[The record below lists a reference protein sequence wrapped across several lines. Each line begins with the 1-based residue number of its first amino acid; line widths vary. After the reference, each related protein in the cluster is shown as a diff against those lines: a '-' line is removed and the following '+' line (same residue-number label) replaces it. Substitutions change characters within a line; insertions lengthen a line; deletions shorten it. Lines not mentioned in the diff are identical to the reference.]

1 MTSSRDEISRVNTL
15 SRAVAKVRF
24 LITSLL
30 IDHEIESNITTS
42 WIFFISWHLLSKT
55 LEKSS
60 TYCKW
65 ILVKVAQEFLRI
77 LQKRKIWKTR
87 KRHFQNGHIIMLKAQ
102 CHRNHSPVAYIIET
116 FADKQINMVLFEQS
130 DWSLEVKKNAQRELI
145 RPITKIV
152 LLVEH
157 DSPTESQG
165 VNHN

>member
-1 MTSSRDEISRVNTL
+1 MTSSRDEISRVAL
-15 SRAVAKVRF
+15 SRTVAKVRF

-30 IDHEIESNITTS
+30 IYHEIESNITTS
-42 WIFFISWHLLSKT
+42 WIFFISWYLLSKT

-77 LQKRKIWKTR
+77 LQKRKICKTWKR
-87 KRHFQNGHIIMLKAQ
+87 NFQNGHIIMLKAQ